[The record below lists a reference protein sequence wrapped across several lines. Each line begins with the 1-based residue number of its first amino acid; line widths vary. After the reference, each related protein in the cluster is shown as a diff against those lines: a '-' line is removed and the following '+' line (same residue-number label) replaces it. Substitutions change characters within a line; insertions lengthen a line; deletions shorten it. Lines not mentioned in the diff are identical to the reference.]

1 MISRTTRPTNPP
13 APILAPKPSPSSNGN
28 GDWGAKPPTT
38 FSSRLLNEKPEITSF
53 RKPSNA
59 KDLFNGS
66 RFGKTDNTQFTTP
79 PQIPNSSD
87 TTPASRTEI
96 KLGVGGTLNLP
107 PESQV
112 TAFTQKG
119 DEITMTFSETKEG
132 KSQETIVT
140 LPESESDRVVG
151 SLSPEQQEA
160 VKDLQN
166 KPQPTGEMGETPETS
181 NTTAQ
186 GNSPNRKET
195 IAQLRIRAFKE
206 YEEDKQAN
214 GGKDPGWH
222 PDELGRG
229 PNGEERIVTRPLKF
243 TQLNENRYQVN
254 ENRYQAPPELRKA

>member
-1 MISRTTRPTNPP
+1 
-13 APILAPKPSPSSNGN
+13 PKPSPSSNGN

-59 KDLFNGS
+59 KDLFNES

-96 KLGVGGTLNLP
+96 ELGVGGTLNLP

-112 TAFTQKG
+112 TAFTEEG
-119 DEITMTFSETKEG
+119 NRITITFAETKEG
-132 KSQETIVT
+132 KSHETTVT
-140 LPESESDRVVG
+140 LPQSELERVLA
-151 SLSPEQQEA
+151 SLSPEQQQA
-160 VKDLQN
+160 IKDLQDG
-166 KPQPTGEMGETPETS
+166 KQSTGDETPNAPNTPNTPNET
-181 NTTAQ
+181 
-186 GNSPNRKET
+186 ET
-195 IAQLRIRAFKE
+195 ISQLRERAFKE

-214 GGKDPGWH
+214 GGKDPEWH

-243 TQLNENRYQVN
+243 KKIDENT
-254 ENRYQAPPELRKA
+254 YQAPPELRKA

>member
-13 APILAPKPSPSSNGN
+13 APILAPKPSPKPSPSSNGN

-112 TAFTQKG
+112 TAFAQKD
-119 DEITMTFSETKEG
+119 DEITITFFETKEG

-140 LPESESDRVVG
+140 LPKSELDRVVG

-166 KPQPTGEMGETPETS
+166 KPQPTGETPETS

-243 TQLNENRYQVN
+243 TQLNENT
-254 ENRYQAPPELRKA
+254 YQAPPELRKA